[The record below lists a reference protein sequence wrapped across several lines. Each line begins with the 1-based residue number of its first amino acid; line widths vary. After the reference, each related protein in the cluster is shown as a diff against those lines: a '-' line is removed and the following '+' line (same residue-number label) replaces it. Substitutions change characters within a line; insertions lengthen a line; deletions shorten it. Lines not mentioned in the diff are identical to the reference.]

1 MLNALKET
9 IKDPKME
16 KLLELQKQWDAKVVD
31 LKTTIQNLLDNEKG
45 DFILYL
51 EEDLCQLSFIKNK
64 FYKSLLLNS

>member
-45 DFILYL
+45 DFILYF
-51 EEDLCQLSFIKNK
+51 EEDLCQLISFIKNK
-64 FYKSLLLNS
+64 FY